1 MTDLLG
7 HVFMQHALLT
17 SVLSSVACGVIGTLV
32 VVNRMSTL
40 TGSIAHASFGGLGL
54 AFAMGLPPMYGAL
67 AFSMLSALGIGALT
81 RGGSRG
87 ESPDTAMAAFWAT
100 GMAAGLVFMR
110 LSGSYAPDLMSWLF
124 GSLLTVSR
132 GDLVLAVLLDLI
144 ILAVVAGLFK
154 EFVAVSYDEEFS
166 AIRGIRTGL
175 VRGVFLTLAAVT
187 IVMLMKMT
195 GLIMVMALMTIPAA
209 VVRLFTCGVKRM
221 MILSSMLAL
230 GLNLSGLWLAVL
242 LDLPPGAVIIL
253 LAGLVYFGAVSFV
266 RRRESGAGRRLQNSQ

>member
-7 HVFMQHALLT
+7 HVFMQHALAA

-40 TGSIAHASFGGLGL
+40 TGSIAHASFGGLGM
-54 AFAMGLPPMYGAL
+54 AFALGLPPMYGAL
-67 AFSMLSALGIGALT
+67 AVSLLSALGIGALT
-81 RGGSRG
+81 RGARG
-87 ESPDTAMAAFWAT
+87 DSPDSAMAAFWAT
-100 GMAAGLVFMR
+100 GMAAGLVFIR

-132 GDLVLAVLLDLI
+132 GDLVLAALLDILI
-144 ILAVVAGLFK
+144 LVVVGGLFK
-154 EFVAVSYDEEFS
+154 ELVAVSYDAEFS

-175 VRGVFLTLAAVT
+175 VRGVFLSLAAVA

-209 VVRLFTCGVKRM
+209 VVRLFTCGMKKM
-221 MILSSMLAL
+221 MILSSVIALA
-230 GLNLSGLWLAVL
+230 LNLSGLWLAVL

-253 LAGLVYFGAVSFV
+253 MAGVVYFGAFAYA
-266 RRRESGAGRRLQNSQ
+266 RRRDSAAGRAAQKSQ